1 MRSRKKNDIGG
12 CRLRGREKVFLRAE
26 ISCCFGGTHIR
37 NCLVI
42 HRLFTPR
49 LGRYRGEGTGRFGR
63 ERRETTFELTNG
75 QILNTQIV
83 LVNPAAEVDVARPK
97 LVFASSEFSC
107 RMSLLNLPLVENREP
122 SGQQSIHP
130 HILENSESSNSHHRQ
145 LHNQAAHLLFSILLP
160 YVLMFVQLL
169 ERIIHILVAIKIIEN
184 QLRGS

>member
-12 CRLRGREKVFLRAE
+12 CRLRGREEVFFRAE
-26 ISCCFGGTHIR
+26 ISCCFGETHIR

-42 HRLFTPR
+42 HRLFTLR

-130 HILENSESSNSHHRQ
+130 HILKNRESSNSHHRQ